1 MFAKRNISLLILAL
15 ATLTLVGCKEDIDTS
30 AVLATV
36 DGEPITEK
44 AYDLF
49 TARLRQPVH
58 PDKTKAKELILKQLV
73 TQQLLVNYALHNKID
88 EELDVY
94 LALARQRNALLI
106 GAAQRKILKE
116 FPTITE
122 SQIKARY
129 AKEVD
134 ATHKLA
140 YKTSHIVLASEADA
154 KAVIAE
160 LDKGKGFAGLAKSKS
175 KGPTKDKGGDLGWV
189 QQGMVVPA
197 FFEAVT
203 KLKKGSYT
211 KTPVKTQ
218 FGWHV
223 IKVNDSRKI
232 KIPPYDKV
240 KADVARLIQQDM
252 LAKKVEELREKAKID
267 IKKVEAAKPEESSEA
282 KS

>member
-44 AYDLF
+44 AYDFF

-58 PDKTKAKELILKQLV
+58 PDKAKAKELILKQLV

-282 KS
+282 KG

>member
-1 MFAKRNISLLILAL
+1 MFSKRIVSLLILATL
-15 ATLTLVGCKEDIDTS
+15 ALIGCEKDVDTS

-44 AYDLF
+44 AYDF
-49 TARLRQPVH
+49 FIARLRQPIH
-58 PDKTKAKELILKQLV
+58 PDKAKAKELILQQLV
-73 TQQLLVNYALHNKID
+73 TQQLLVNYALDNKID
-88 EELDVY
+88 EELDVH
-94 LALARQRNALLI
+94 LALVRQRNALLI
-106 GAAQRKILKE
+106 GAAHRKILKE
-116 FPTITE
+116 FPSITE
-122 SQIKARY
+122 DQIKARY

-134 ATHKLA
+134 STHKLA
-140 YKTSHIVLASEADA
+140 YKTSHIVLASEDDA
-154 KAVIAE
+154 KAVIAD
-160 LDKGKGFAGLAKSKS
+160 LNKGKNFTKLAKAKS
-175 KGPTKDKGGDLGWV
+175 KGPTKDKGGNLGWV

-211 KTPVKTQ
+211 KAPVKTQ

-223 IKVNDSRKI
+223 IKRSDSRKV
-232 KIPPYDKV
+232 KIPPFDKV

-252 LAKKVEELREKAKID
+252 LTKKVDELKKSAKID
-267 IKKVEAAKPEESSEA
+267 IKKTEKSE

>member
-1 MFAKRNISLLILAL
+1 MFAKRIVLLLILVPLAL
-15 ATLTLVGCKEDIDTS
+15 IGCKKDIDTS

-44 AYDLF
+44 AYDF
-49 TARLRQPVH
+49 FIARLRQPVH
-58 PDKTKAKELILKQLV
+58 PDKAKAKELILKQLV
-73 TQQLLVNYALHNKID
+73 TQQLLVNYALDSKID

-116 FPTITE
+116 FPSITE
-122 SQIKARY
+122 DQIKARY

-134 ATHKLA
+134 ATHKFA
-140 YKTSHIVLASEADA
+140 YKTSHIILASEADA
-154 KAVIAE
+154 KAVIAD
-160 LDKGKGFAGLAKSKS
+160 LDKGKGFAGLAKTKS
-175 KGPTKDKGGDLGWV
+175 KGPTKNKGGDLGWV

-203 KLKKGSYT
+203 KLKIGSYT
-211 KTPVKTQ
+211 KVPVKTQ

-223 IKVNDSRKI
+223 IKVNDRRKV
-232 KIPPYDKV
+232 KIPPFDKV

-252 LAKKVEELREKAKID
+252 LAKKVDELKKKAKID
-267 IKKVEAAKPEESSEA
+267 IKKVEASKPKESSEA
-282 KS
+282 KSE